1 MPEWSKG
8 SDSSS
13 DVVRRV
19 GSNPTPY
26 NKYNIKYCIYST
38 L

>member
-13 DVVRRV
+13 DVIRLV

-26 NKYNIKYCIYST
+26 NIYI
-38 L
+38 

>member
-13 DVVRRV
+13 DGVNRV
-19 GSNPTPY
+19 GSNPTLCN
-26 NKYNIKYCIYST
+26 NKYMLSKH
-38 L
+38 